1 MGILNRQRRIKK
13 KRIAEKKKK
22 KSLNQINNIHIKKEK
37 NTIKFT
43 AIQNP
48 LANLSIKQKQLLL
61 QKIKEEAQKDYQES
75 LEKIQQMILE
85 YDAPLLMSMLS
96 NYYLT
101 SNIGQNGVEI
111 KEKNINQSH
120 IEIIQALF
128 LRINPALLKH
138 RIFTPNITQELIDAL
153 PLLTTAIYNKNM
165 SPEDLELSQERL
177 VQKRIQSWVQAHTQT
192 VRNWGFI
199 FQVKNISQE
208 IYSNFDSKLEDT
220 YGFSCSNLIH
230 FFDYLLKAIEKS
242 MNERLTFLRD
252 LHKTKDVQDI
262 LEKYHRAM
270 QLEDNVEDII
280 AMYKSLQIPRQQILY
295 DLLVHHDL
303 ILIDYYT
310 FSVHE
315 ISASINLPL
324 EIIEAI
330 INHLSY
336 SEGAL
341 VDYPIEHIFLA
352 NPIWLKPIVKLPH
365 NKIFCPLPQLFF
377 SFILKIFDH
386 LINQIDSIKLSQI
399 KANYLENKIQEIVHR
414 KFPEQLTV
422 SSIKWKIGNIEYET
436 DLIAFIGSYAVII
449 EAKSHTISDE
459 ALRGAP
465 GRLKKKIHEILVE
478 PNLQSNRFKQKLE
491 YLIKNP
497 HIDAPLRKKL
507 PIDLSSIHKILR
519 VSITLEYFAAL
530 QTNVYEL
537 KDTGWIPKDYSPCP
551 TMNLADFETLFDIF
565 EHPIQIL
572 NYLEQ
577 RSEIEG
583 TLLYKGDELDL
594 MGLYMENHFNFSN
607 IDTQGI
613 LMISGASKKI
623 DAYYE
628 SLAEGITI
636 LKPVPIMNQFFE
648 NILLQ
653 LENRKPS
660 RWLEIGS
667 IIYRLLPQD
676 QVRIVTELKKLKTNV
691 RKNWHITGHKNLL
704 IYTPPLSSEYA
715 FCFIIFN
722 EQNKEDRY
730 RFCEEAASMSLESSH
745 VKYCVA
751 IGLNI
756 DREDIAYAL
765 IGVYQ

>member
-13 KRIAEKKKK
+13 KKIAEKKKK
-22 KSLNQINNIHIKKEK
+22 KSLNQINTIHTKEEK

-43 AIQNP
+43 AIPNP
-48 LANLSIKQKQLLL
+48 LANLSIEQRQLLL
-61 QKIKEEAQKDYQES
+61 QKIKEEAQKNYQES

-85 YDAPLLMSMLS
+85 YDAPLLMSILS

-101 SNIGQNGVEI
+101 SNIGQNGVDR

-120 IEIIQALF
+120 IEIMQALL
-128 LRINPALLKH
+128 LRMNPALLKN
-138 RIFTPNITQELIDAL
+138 RIFAPHITQELIDTL
-153 PLLTTAIYNKNM
+153 PILTTAIYNKNM
-165 SPEDLELSQERL
+165 NPEDLELSQEKL

-208 IYSNFDSKLEDT
+208 IYSNFDSKLVET
-220 YGFSCSNLIH
+220 YGFSCSNLIQ
-230 FFDYLLKAIEKS
+230 FFNFLLKDIEKS
-242 MNERLTFLRD
+242 TNERMTFLRD
-252 LHKTKDVQDI
+252 LNNTKDTQDI
-262 LEKYHRAM
+262 LKKYHRAM
-270 QLEDNVEDII
+270 QLGDNVDDLI
-280 AMYKSLQIPRQQILY
+280 AMYESLDIPKQQVIYHLLAHN
-295 DLLVHHDL
+295 DLT
-303 ILIDYYT
+303 LIDYYT
-310 FSVHE
+310 FSGDE
-315 ISASINLPL
+315 ISALTNLPL
-324 EIIEAI
+324 DVIEAVI
-330 INHLSY
+330 YHLSY
-336 SEGAL
+336 SVGELIA
-341 VDYPIEHIFLA
+341 YPIEHIFLA
-352 NPIWLKPIVKLPH
+352 NPIWLRPIVKLPH
-365 NKIFCPLPQLFF
+365 NKIFCPIPQLFF
-377 SFILKIFDH
+377 SFILKILDH
-386 LINQIDSIKLSQI
+386 LINQIDSIMLSQI
-399 KANYLENKIQEIVHR
+399 KAKYLENKIQEIVNR

-422 SSIKWKIGNIEYET
+422 SSVKWRLENIEYET

-478 PNLQSNRFKQKLE
+478 PNHQSNRFKQKLE

-497 HIDAPLRKKL
+497 HIDDPLRKKM
-507 PIDLSSIHKILR
+507 PIDLSTIHKILR

-607 IDTQGI
+607 INTQGT

-636 LKPVPIMNQFFE
+636 PKPVPLMNQFFE

-730 RFCEEAASMSLESSH
+730 KFCEEAASMSLESSH